1 MSTSDNSRDTPDGYP
16 ESMHAELLAYGRA
29 VYACAERGPAAYP
42 IEWSAM
48 ESARSALH
56 DAACAAAKAES
67 AAEGGAS

>member
-29 VYACAERGPAAYP
+29 VYACAKRGPATYP
-42 IEWSAM
+42 QGWREM
-48 ESARSALH
+48 EAARTALF
-56 DAACAAAKAES
+56 DAACSTPKSKS